1 MKYIKKTRL
10 NDGWNIAIGLQKVD
24 DLSVSDYLLEIA
36 NKNIEGKITIKE
48 AKDLIDDYYRET
60 VSGNR
65 IEEADKVSVRIAH
78 IIIKIIFFY
87 IDSS

>member
-48 AKDLIDDYYRET
+48 AKDLIDDYY
-60 VSGNR
+60 
-65 IEEADKVSVRIAH
+65 
-78 IIIKIIFFY
+78 
-87 IDSS
+87 